1 MCGDWQVE
9 REIGTEWIPSSFR
22 FGYWFL
28 RWYKT
33 HSTHSAHSHLLSV
46 PSLYSHNWLSGGNCI
61 AQEVLTEVSLGRFN
75 QNPVLR
81 VQKMENTKQALDRI
95 KEMGV
100 HLTNI
105 GPEDIVD
112 GNRKLIL
119 GMIWSLVLR
128 FSIADI
134 SEQGSS
140 AKEGLLLWCQRRT
153 VPYDEVD
160 VRDFTRSW
168 MDGLAL

>member
-1 MCGDWQVE
+1 MG
-9 REIGTEWIPSSFR
+9 
-22 FGYWFL
+22 FG
-28 RWYKT
+28 
-33 HSTHSAHSHLLSV
+33 H
-46 PSLYSHNWLSGGNCI
+46 

-134 SEQGSS
+134 NEEGSS

-160 VRDFTRSW
+160 VKDFTRSW